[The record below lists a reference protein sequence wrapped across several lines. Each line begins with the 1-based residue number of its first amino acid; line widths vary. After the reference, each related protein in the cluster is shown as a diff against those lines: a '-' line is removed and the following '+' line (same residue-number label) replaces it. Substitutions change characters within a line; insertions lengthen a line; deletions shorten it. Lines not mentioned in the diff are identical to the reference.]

1 MTNAMATLAFQ
12 YKLTLRPKYADVFG
26 ETERTD
32 VFEKKRAKFASSK
45 VKTKRIRCFTDKKH
59 LLWRTK
65 LKHAPAT
72 NDHKTPT

>member
-32 VFEKKRAKFASSK
+32 VFEKKELNLHR
-45 VKTKRIRCFTDKKH
+45 
-59 LLWRTK
+59 
-65 LKHAPAT
+65 LK
-72 NDHKTPT
+72 